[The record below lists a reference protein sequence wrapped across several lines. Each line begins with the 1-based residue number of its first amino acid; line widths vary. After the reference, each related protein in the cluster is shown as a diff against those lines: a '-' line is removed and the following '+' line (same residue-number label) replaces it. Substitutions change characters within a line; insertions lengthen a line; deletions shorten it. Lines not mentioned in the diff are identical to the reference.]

1 MLNFTTKEV
10 EFRPFFGKVLTALGI
25 PELFGCRDVERRWF
39 SDKAVVKEADIRR
52 DKVAETDDRDK
63 SETEDAGE
71 RETLVY
77 ESASFPRRHRVV
89 NGPVEII
96 GYYACRRG
104 FSLGYGEMELEYSVR
119 NPGHVYDLL
128 NGKYLGKTA
137 KWRAVMPLEAVGLY
151 AVLPFKATAPQV
163 SNITVKKNNVTKY
176 HDVSVDIAVDKAAAA
191 VNYPVYVEFVDP
203 AGQVW
208 SELSRTIS
216 VKGAAARAEFI
227 LPVNAP
233 AGKWSIRA
241 REVFGGETSVTEF
254 TL

>member
-1 MLNFTTKEV
+1 M
-10 EFRPFFGKVLTALGI
+10 
-25 PELFGCRDVERRWF
+25 
-39 SDKAVVKEADIRR
+39 VKDADIQR
-52 DKVAETDDRDK
+52 DRVVDTDDRDK

-104 FSLGYGEMELEYSVR
+104 FSLGYGEMELEYSVSKV
-119 NPGHVYDLL
+119 GHVYDLL
-128 NGKYLGKTA
+128 NGKYLGETA

-151 AVLPFKATAPQV
+151 AVLPFKATAPVV
-163 SNITVKKNNVTKY
+163 SGITVKKNASKY
-176 HDVSVDIAVDKAAAA
+176 HDVSVNIAVDKAAAA
-191 VNYPVYVEFVDP
+191 VNYPVYIEFVDP
-203 AGQVW
+203 AGNVW
-208 SELSRTIS
+208 SDLSKTIS

-233 AGKWSIRA
+233 SGKWSIKA

-254 TL
+254 SL